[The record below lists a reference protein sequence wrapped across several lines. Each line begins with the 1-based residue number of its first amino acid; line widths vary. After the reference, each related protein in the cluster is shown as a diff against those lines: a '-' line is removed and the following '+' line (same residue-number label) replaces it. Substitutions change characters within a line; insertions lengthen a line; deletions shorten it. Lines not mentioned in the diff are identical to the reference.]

1 MPTVKRLVTKAWD
14 FDGQSDFSNPFHSF
28 LYTLAL
34 AYGGAVRLRNILYDA
49 GLLGV
54 KRLPRPVVS
63 VGNITA
69 GGTGKTPMVICLT
82 KLLQERGYHPA
93 VLSRGYRGKGKG
105 KVNIVFD
112 GIHATASPDEAGD
125 EPFLIASSAGTPV
138 LTGADRFAAGR
149 HAVERLGADILV
161 LDDAFQHRRLFRD
174 VDILLLDADKP
185 FGNRCLLPRGPMR
198 EPVNGLKRADII
210 VLTGSDE
217 NSGKSPAEEELRAKY
232 PGIPVFQA
240 VRQPKEIIPLS
251 GGFFPSMQANPPA
264 SFPSSPQKR
273 ELGFPPDTL
282 RGRRV
287 CAFAGIANPDSFR
300 KTLASLGAETV
311 AFLAFPD
318 HHRYRVEDIEA
329 VRKAAEK
336 GKCEITLTT
345 EKDGVKLRDFPSTG
359 IHALRVEMSVTDG
372 AGELVDAVL
381 ERLGR

>member
-1 MPTVKRLVTKAWD
+1 MKRIVTKAWD

-28 LYTLAL
+28 LYTLSL
-34 AYGGAVRLRNILYDA
+34 AYGGAVRLRNVLYDG

-69 GGTGKTPMVICLT
+69 GGTGKTPMVIFLT
-82 KLLQERGYHPA
+82 KLLRERGYRPA
-93 VLSRGYRGKGKG
+93 VLSRGYRGKGEG
-105 KVNIVFD
+105 RVNVVSD
-112 GIHATASPDEAGD
+112 GDHVTASPAEAGD
-125 EPFLIASSAGTPV
+125 EPFLIASSTGAAV
-138 LTGADRFAAGR
+138 LTGADRFATGS

-174 VDILLLDADKP
+174 VDILLLDADRP
-185 FGNRCLLPRGPMR
+185 FGNRCLLPRGPLR
-198 EPVNGLKRADII
+198 EPVNGLIRADMI
-210 VLTGSDE
+210 VLTR
-217 NSGKSPAEEELRAKY
+217 SGEDSGESPVEGELRAKY
-232 PGIPVFQA
+232 PGIPVFRA
-240 VRQPKEIIPLS
+240 VRQPKEIVPLS
-251 GGFFPSMQANPPA
+251 AGSFPPIQADPLE
-264 SFPSSPQKR
+264 SSPSSPQKR
-273 ELGFPPDTL
+273 EQGFPSESL
-282 RGRRV
+282 QGRRV

-311 AFLAFPD
+311 AFLTFPD

-345 EKDGVKLRDFPSTG
+345 EKDGVKLRGFPTAG
-359 IHALRVEMSVTDG
+359 IHALRVEMSVTGG
-372 AGELVDAVL
+372 AGEFVEAVL